1 MATEPSP
8 TGADRPQPTEAPA
21 LPAGDLA
28 RLRLAV
34 ARLHRQMV
42 QASTRL
48 DLTFAQLSALA
59 RIEEHAPVRLVDL
72 AAREG
77 VAPPSMNRTLGPL
90 HADGLIAKE
99 TDPRDRR
106 SALITLTEHGR
117 DTITQIRAQRSQLL
131 ARRLARLSPD
141 QTDTLLAAL
150 PVLELLAEE
159 PEDGS

>member
-1 MATEPSP
+1 MATEPTP
-8 TGADRPQPTEAPA
+8 TGAEHP
-21 LPAGDLA
+21 LPAEDLA

-34 ARLHRQMV
+34 ARLHRQLV

-59 RIEEHAPVRLVDL
+59 RIEEYAPVRLVDL

-99 TDPRDRR
+99 PDPRDRR
-106 SALITLTEHGR
+106 SAWITLTEHGR
-117 DTITQIRAQRSQLL
+117 ATIAQIRAQRSRLL
-131 ARRLARLSPD
+131 ADRVARLSAE
-141 QTDTLLAAL
+141 QTATLLAAV

-159 PEDGS
+159 APDGG